1 MELFQRLGASPG
13 GGCCSGD
20 DEDDGICSFRNI
32 NGRGCDPA
40 SKRAPAWAPQGFVVQ
55 VVSPNESVNSEM
67 SSTHRGLRPR
77 VPAVPHNRQLQVSC
91 RRVESLSR
99 FLQGQSPSQLVRAKS
114 SVGAEGFRAVKST
127 PATWKQRGEEINK
140 HMLSRKS
147 SELASFETQWDE
159 ERKKKDRS
167 DFQSGGVR
175 AETLTPPN

>member
-13 GGCCSGD
+13 GGCCRGD
-20 DEDDGICSFRNI
+20 DDDDGICSFRNT
-32 NGRGCDPA
+32 NGRGCAPA
-40 SKRAPAWAPQGFVVQ
+40 SKRAPARAPQGFVVQ
-55 VVSPNESVNSEM
+55 VVSPNESVNSEL

-77 VPAVPHNRQLQVSC
+77 VPHNRQLQVSC
-91 RRVESLSR
+91 RRVERLSR
-99 FLQGQSPSQLVRAKS
+99 FLQGQSRSLVQAKS
-114 SVGAEGFRAVKST
+114 SVGAEGFRTVKST

-159 ERKKKDRS
+159 ERKKNDRS
-167 DFQSGGVR
+167 DFQSDGVR